1 MDENIWYGDI
11 DGIYVSMYNLHTYI
25 YVCIPMMWDGIY
37 SVGYYVTTWNG
48 LLSIPAIWAKIHKS
62 NYFEVNRSV
71 AGRVPMWVD
80 VREKMEAITLW

>member
-1 MDENIWYGDI
+1 
-11 DGIYVSMYNLHTYI
+11 
-25 YVCIPMMWDGIY
+25 MMWDGIY
-37 SVGYYVTTWNG
+37 SVGYYVTMWNG